1 MLTTKM
7 HKKNKCIFI
16 ALVLFQTLFHS
27 AKAENWHPI
36 NVLSTIN
43 GLPTDEVKQVYQ
55 DKEGYIWI
63 ATGDGLCR
71 YDGYQLKTYK
81 TNLYT
86 PDLLSSNKLTAI
98 AEDGNHNLWIGT
110 TNGLNV
116 LNKITGKIRR
126 IDTKKLANNNIQAI
140 LVTKENVVW
149 IGTANG
155 LNKYNADNDSF
166 TYYDNASTNYRLR
179 GNDIKTLIEDH
190 KGNIWIGT
198 WNGGIT
204 RYDPSKNTFYPYP
217 KINPSNSAHVIFED
231 NQHNIWVGSWGY
243 GLFRLENPYNPQ
255 KTTYINYRHYK
266 NDAGSLSD
274 NIVYALSQDLNTN
287 TIWVG
292 TRSGLS
298 ILNDN
303 KNTSSFTNHL
313 PNQSERFLLYNEV
326 NSILRDNSGLM
337 WLGTLGGGVS
347 IVNTQR
353 IMFNLNQLT
362 EVKNKIYSNSVR
374 SIYIDNNG
382 INWLG
387 IGSYGLVSYN
397 PSKNKYTFYEDHPD
411 FAENPINSTVYST
424 IQPYNTNSYWFA
436 TYGQGI
442 FIYNPALSNNK
453 VRNIRVNTHPWL
465 ANDCVYYLK
474 EDNNHNIWIGTTD
487 GISVYYPKTNKGVS
501 YPYLGQKINGTKHY
515 AVFDIEESDKNTI
528 WLATAEDGVFKVDK
542 NSVTSKIDNF
552 YHYSVEN
559 KKLNNNNVQCL
570 YKDRQGRLWLGSEGG
585 GLSLYDAEKD
595 AFVSV
600 QQKYNL
606 PGDIVYNI
614 VEDDKG
620 DLWLG
625 TNAGLITLKFS
636 SDSSAVNNRLLTR
649 QYTITDGLQDNSF
662 NRNAIF
668 KSNKGELYFGGHK
681 GFNVFYPSTL
691 SEKNIISP
699 IVITDIKIFNKS
711 LEILDKKLRN
721 KISENAPGYTR
732 KIRLPYNYNNFSIEF
747 ASLSYSN
754 SMQSKYA
761 YILNGFDKEWQYTD
775 ATRRFASY
783 NNLKNGT
790 YSFYLKSSNEN
801 GVWSETIKLQIVILP
816 PPWLTWWAFLIYFCL
831 IISAVYF
838 SLKITRSKL
847 LLQNAIRVRDVEKQ
861 KIEELNHAKLQFFT
875 NITHEFLTPL
885 TILSASVDELKIIS
899 PQNKEFYAVMSNNIS
914 RLIRLLQ
921 QILEFR
927 KAEAGNLKL
936 KVSKGDIADFVKA
949 GVDSFKPLMKKNK
962 MHFSLLCDPESI
974 IGYFDQDK
982 LDKIL
987 FNLLSNASKYN
998 KPGGSIQVDLHYD
1011 LNDKNKVILSVKD
1024 NGEGIQP
1031 QAIKGLFKRFYEGDY
1046 RRFNTIGTGIG
1057 LSLTKD
1063 LVELHKGEI
1072 SVESEVGVGTTF
1084 YIKLPINQESYTE
1097 NEIDDYTYLP
1107 KTVLTDTFENDEN
1120 DENDELEEIETLK
1133 HYSLLLIEDN
1143 EELLQLMMK
1152 LLSRE
1157 YNVFTA
1163 KNGKDGIEILETED
1177 IDLAVSDI
1185 MMPVMNGIEF
1195 CKAVKSKFEI
1205 SHVPII
1211 LLTAKTKE
1219 EDRIEAYDSGAD
1231 GFISKPFNLNVLH
1244 SKIKNLL
1251 KSKERTAQEFKKQFI
1266 FEVKDMNFTSMDE
1279 EFLARAIDCVHKHI
1293 DDTNFDQQHFADALS
1308 ISKSTLYKKLK
1319 SLTGLNTS
1327 SFIRN
1332 IRLKTACKIIDEK
1345 KKLRISELA
1354 YAVGFNDPKYFS
1366 ACFKKEFG
1374 LIPSEYLDRI
1384 LASVEDNSL
1393 DTKSE

>member
-1 MLTTKM
+1 MLTSKIY
-7 HKKNKCIFI
+7 KEVKCIFI
-16 ALVLFQTLFHS
+16 AFVFLSGINSTSNAQ
-27 AKAENWHPI
+27 NWHPI
-36 NVLSTIN
+36 NVLSTMN

-55 DKEGYIWI
+55 DKDGYIWI

-86 PDLLSSNKLTAI
+86 PDLLSSNKLTTV
-98 AEDGNHNLWIGT
+98 AEDGDHNLWIGT

-116 LNKITGKIRR
+116 LNKITGEIRR
-126 IDTKKLANNNIQAI
+126 IDANKLANNNIQTI
-140 LVTKENVVW
+140 LTTKKNEVW

-155 LNKYNADNDSF
+155 LNKFNADNDSF
-166 TYYDNASTNYRLR
+166 TYYDNANTNYRLR
-179 GNDIKTLIEDH
+179 GNDIKTLIEDT

-198 WNGGIT
+198 WNEGIT
-204 RYDPSKNTFYPYP
+204 RYDPSTNIFYPYP
-217 KINPSNSAHVIFED
+217 KINASNSAHVIFED

-243 GLFRLENPYNPQ
+243 GLFRLENPYIPE
-255 KTTYINYRHYK
+255 KTKYINYRHNK
-266 NDAGSLSD
+266 NDVGSLSD

-303 KNTSSFTNHL
+303 MNTSSFTNHL
-313 PNQSERFLLYNEV
+313 PNQSEQFLLYNEV

-347 IVNTQR
+347 LVNTQR
-353 IMFNLNQLT
+353 VIFNLNQLN
-362 EVKNKIYSNSVR
+362 EVKNKISSNSVR
-374 SIYIDNNG
+374 SIFIDNNG
-382 INWLG
+382 IYWMG
-387 IGSYGLVSYN
+387 IGSYGLVSYDTD
-397 PSKNKYTFYEDHPD
+397 KNKYTFYEDHSD
-411 FAENPINSTVYST
+411 FGENPINSTVYST
-424 IQPYNTNSYWFA
+424 IQPYNTNSYWVG

-442 FIYNPALSNNK
+442 FIYNPALPNNK

-465 ANDCVYYLK
+465 SNDCVYYLK
-474 EDNNHNIWIGTTD
+474 EDSNHSIWIGTTD
-487 GISVYYPKTNKGVS
+487 GISIYNPKTNKGVS
-501 YPYLGQKINGTKHY
+501 YPYLGQEVNGTKHY
-515 AVFDIEESDKNTI
+515 AVFDIEESDENTI
-528 WLATAEDGVFKVDK
+528 WLATGEDGVFKVDK
-542 NSVTSKIDNF
+542 NPISSDVSNF
-552 YHYSVEN
+552 YRYSVEN

-585 GLSLYDAEKD
+585 GLNLYDTSKD
-595 AFVSV
+595 AFISV
-600 QQKYNL
+600 QQKYNI

-614 VEDDKG
+614 MEDDKG

-636 SDSSAVNNRLLTR
+636 SDSTSNNRLLTR

-681 GFNVFYPSTL
+681 GFNHFYPSAL
-691 SEKNIISP
+691 HEKHLISP

-711 LEILDKKLRN
+711 LEMLDKKLRN
-721 KISENAPGYTR
+721 KISGNAPGYTK
-732 KIRLPYNYNNFSIEF
+732 KITLPYNYNNFSIEF
-747 ASLSYSN
+747 ATLGYST

-761 YILNGFDKEWQYTD
+761 YMLSEFDIEWQYTD

-790 YSFYLKSSNEN
+790 YYFYLKSSNEN
-801 GVWSETIKLQIVILP
+801 GEWNQTERLQVVIFP
-816 PPWLTWWAFLIYFCL
+816 PPWLTWWAFLIYFIL
-831 IISAVYF
+831 VISAVYF
-838 SLKITRSKL
+838 GFKIARSKL

-885 TILSASVDELKIIS
+885 TILSASVDELRIIS
-899 PQNKEFYAVMSNNIS
+899 PQNNEFYAVMSNNIN

-927 KAEAGNLKL
+927 KAEAGSLKL

-949 GVDSFKPLMKKNK
+949 GVDSFKPLIKKNK

-974 IGYFDQDK
+974 IGYFDKDK
-982 LDKIL
+982 LDKML

-998 KPGGSIQVDLHYD
+998 KPGGFIQVNVCYD
-1011 LNDKNKVILSVKD
+1011 SDDNNKVIISVKD
-1024 NGEGIQP
+1024 NGEGIP
-1031 QAIKGLFKRFYEGDY
+1031 PLAIKGLFKRFYEGDY

-1072 SVESEVGVGTTF
+1072 SVESEVGVGTIF
-1084 YIKLPINQESYTE
+1084 YIKLPIIQECYTE
-1097 NEIDDYTYLP
+1097 DEIDNYPYLP
-1107 KTVLTDTFENDEN
+1107 KTILSDTFENDEN
-1120 DENDELEEIETLK
+1120 DENDEPEALK
-1133 HYSLLLIEDN
+1133 DYSLLLIDDN
-1143 EELLQLMMK
+1143 EELLHLMVK

-1157 YNVFTA
+1157 YNIFTA
-1163 KNGKDGIEILETED
+1163 KNGKEGIDILETEY
-1177 IDLAVSDI
+1177 IDLAISDI
-1185 MMPVMNGIEF
+1185 MMPEMDGIEF
-1195 CKAVKSKFEI
+1195 CQHVKNKFEI

-1251 KSKERTAQEFKKQFI
+1251 KSKERTAQEFKKQFT

-1279 EFLARAIDCVHKHI
+1279 EFLNRAVECVNMHI
-1293 DDTNFDQQHFADALS
+1293 DDTNFDQQHFANALN

-1332 IRLKTACKIIDEK
+1332 IRLKIACKIIDEK
-1345 KKLRISELA
+1345 KKIRISELA

-1366 ACFKKEFG
+1366 SCFKKEFG
-1374 LIPSEYLDRI
+1374 LIPSEYLDKI
-1384 LASVEDNSL
+1384 LASEEHN
-1393 DTKSE
+1393 TPNKRE